1 MGETEAIVGLRGL
14 LVPHVFVVI
23 RDLNHKALVGMGFLQ
38 QTRCKLDMK
47 ANLASFFDD
56 LVILPLFGKPTD
68 QASNR
73 YILVHAQFFCKVRF
87 RKRKQ
92 CLILIHMETAY
103 TANLNTYINSC
114 LTYLFARESIYYG
127 GTEDIEEL
135 RRNQHPMIP
144 ENTHVAVHFVHMENW
159 ECYDMYQHFSITS
172 SFLLTYKWHLNNL
185 LFDLISLSI
194 LVM

>member
-1 MGETEAIVGLRGL
+1 
-14 LVPHVFVVI
+14 
-23 RDLNHKALVGMGFLQ
+23 MGFLQ

-47 ANLASFFDD
+47 ANLASFFMIWSFC
-56 LVILPLFGKPTD
+56 LFLENPRIKQVID
-68 QASNR
+68 IYWYMHS
-73 YILVHAQFFCKVRF
+73 FFCKVRF

-92 CLILIHMETAY
+92 WLILIHMETAY

-144 ENTHVAVHFVHMENW
+144 ENTHVAVHFVHLENW